1 MTTLDWAIVA
11 GLNVIVFGYAA
22 WRARQTTTGEEWFV
36 GGRALPFW
44 VVGLSMFA
52 TSADGGEYVSVNGQT
67 YEYGLSIIAG
77 LMLGAVVGAIVSS
90 FWVAPRMYR
99 AGHFTNTE
107 YLETRYGP
115 GARVISVLVQL
126 QYRSSVI
133 GTIVV
138 SLHLVLTMAMDVPA
152 TTAWMIVVMLAL
164 ATAAY
169 AAWGGLKTVAAT
181 DVLLSAIMVTGL
193 VVMWVVMWR
202 EIGGWE
208 GMERLLHEPAA
219 DRLPARA
226 GQPSDK
232 VLHPVAV
239 LLGMVCVVI
248 GYFVSNHA
256 QTMKMFGVRSVWDMK
271 MGALMSGGLI
281 AMGFLLG
288 GTLGALARNLDFIP
302 TLMEGKTD
310 QVYPLLLKNMLAP
323 GLLGLLVAGLLAA
336 SISTFE
342 GIGTAM
348 AALFTRD
355 LYQRQLVRDA
365 SESHYLAVT
374 RVATLGVVALS
385 FIYVPFILADKTMV
399 NFFIGITSVFVTP
412 LTVVYLLGMYTRVHR
427 HSWIVGMS
435 AGAIYGIVRLVC
447 KKYSPGLLPEWLA
460 DSYVAYLW
468 AAGITVM
475 AMVLTSCVLGW
486 EHEQKEVK
494 SHGVCESPFGE
505 HVPGWARPEIWAM
518 TLLSGILLIIAL
530 VMW

>member
-1 MTTLDWAIVA
+1 VTTLDWAILA
-11 GLNVIVFGYAA
+11 GLNLIVFSYAA

-67 YEYGLSIIAG
+67 YEYGIAIIAG
-77 LMLGAVVGAIVSS
+77 LMLGAVIGAIVSS

-115 GARVISVLVQL
+115 SARVVSVLVQL
-126 QYRSSVI
+126 QYRTSVI
-133 GTIVV
+133 GTIAV
-138 SLHLVLTMAMDVPA
+138 SLQLVLTRAMDLPP
-152 TTAWMIVVMLAL
+152 TWAWVLVVALAL

-181 DVLLSAIMVTGL
+181 DVLLSAIMVTGM
-193 VVMWVVMWR
+193 VVLWVVMWQK
-202 EIGGWE
+202 IGGWE

-219 DRLPARA
+219 GRPPARA
-226 GQPSDK
+226 GQPTDD
-232 VLHPVAV
+232 VLHPVV
-239 LLGMVCVVI
+239 VVLGMICVVT

-281 AMGFLLG
+281 AMSFLLG
-288 GTLGALARNLDFIP
+288 GTLGALARDLDFVP
-302 TLMEGKTD
+302 TLAAGQSD
-310 QVYPLLLKNMLAP
+310 QVYPLLLKNLLAP
-323 GLLGLLVAGLLAA
+323 GLLGLVVAGLLAA

-342 GIGTAM
+342 GIGAAM

-365 SESHYLAVT
+365 SEAHYLAVT
-374 RVATLGVVALS
+374 RAATMGIVLLS
-385 FIYVPFILADKTMV
+385 FLYVPLILNAKTMV
-399 NFFIGITSVFVTP
+399 DFFISITSVFVTP

-427 HSWIVGMS
+427 RSWIVGMV
-435 AGAIYGIVRLVC
+435 AGAVYGIIRMQLADQ
-447 KKYSPGLLPEWLA
+447 LPLWLA
-460 DSYVAYLW
+460 DKYAAYLW
-468 AAGITVM
+468 SAGITVTVM
-475 AMVLTSCVLGW
+475 LAASAVMGW
-486 EHEQKEVK
+486 ESGEEDLEELK
-494 SHGVCESPFGE
+494 VCESPFGK
-505 HVPGWARPEIWAM
+505 HVPGWARPEIWAVA
-518 TLLSGILLIIAL
+518 LLAGVLMIIVL

>member
-11 GLNVIVFGYAA
+11 GLNLLVFGFAA
-22 WRARQTTTGEEWFV
+22 WRARQTRTGEEWFV

-67 YEYGLSIIAG
+67 YEYGIAIIAG

-115 GARVISVLVQL
+115 AARVVSVLVQL
-126 QYRSSVI
+126 QYRSSVV
-133 GTIVV
+133 GTIAV
-138 SLHLVLTMAMDVPA
+138 SLHLVLTMAMDVPPA
-152 TTAWMIVVMLAL
+152 TAWAVVLALAL

-181 DVLLSAIMVTGL
+181 DVLLSAIMVTGM
-193 VVMWVVMWR
+193 VVMWVVMWQKV
-202 EIGGWE
+202 GGWD

-219 DRLPARA
+219 GRPPARA
-226 GQPSDK
+226 GEPSDR
-232 VLHPVAV
+232 VLHPVVV
-239 LLGMVCVVI
+239 LLGMVFVVT

-271 MGALMSGGLI
+271 MGALLAGGLI

-288 GTLGALARNLDFIP
+288 GTLGALAREMYP
-302 TLMEGKTD
+302 TLERAD
-310 QVYPLLLKNMLAP
+310 HIYPTLLKAILMP
-323 GLLGLLVAGLLAA
+323 GLLGLVVAGLLAA

-355 LYQRQLVRDA
+355 LYQQVLVRNA
-365 SESHYLAVT
+365 TESHYLKVT

-385 FIYVPFILADKTMV
+385 FVYVPFILADKTMV
-399 NFFIGITSVFVTP
+399 NFFISITSVFVTP
-412 LTVVYLLGMYTRVHR
+412 LTVVYLMGMYTRVNR
-427 HSWIVGMS
+427 RSWIAGMI
-435 AGAIYGIVRLVC
+435 AGATYGIARIIC
-447 KKYSPGLLPEWLA
+447 TKYYPDLLPQWLA

-468 AAGITVM
+468 AAGITTA
-475 AMVLTSCVLGW
+475 AMILASCAWGW
-486 EHEQKEVK
+486 ETKAEELPQHDVR
-494 SHGVCESPFGE
+494 ESPFGK
-505 HVPGWARPEIWAM
+505 HVPGWAQPGIWAVA
-518 TLLSGILLIIAL
+518 LLAAMLLIIAL